1 MKKRFALILVS
12 SGIIFA
18 TAFGATSANW
28 AVSDSADNFGIKITV
43 APPAGKHNVKF
54 YTTFDGSVWGGETT
68 LSVDEGST
76 VVAPTVTKTGYTLK
90 GWTNIQPSLS
100 VYAPDYNT
108 TEINKLAIDQ
118 DYTFYPIIESNN
130 DKVWING
137 SGFVGDVNSDI
148 TINQQKINQ
157 VIIGKD
163 YVGVTNGVCN
173 PVVDDKTQKDLNS
186 GSGIYQF
193 SASGSSLVISRKIS
207 VNTSNITSSSDVH
220 YNWLDAN
227 AKTDIYAFGSG
238 EKWYADVAGNTNT
251 GTAYVDYKYTSFI
264 IVRRDPSKSVGW
276 SGKWDQ
282 TVDISLTN
290 KDKGSEVYSKDHI
303 TIWVEAARND
313 GNLRYSFW

>member
-1 MKKRFALILVS
+1 MKKRFALILIS
-12 SGIIFA
+12 SGIIFT

-28 AVSDSADNFGIKITV
+28 AVSDSADNFGVKITV

-76 VVAPTVTKTGYTLK
+76 VVAPTVTKPEYTLK

-108 TEINKLAIDQ
+108 TEINELAIDQ
-118 DYTFYPIIESNN
+118 DYTFYPILESNN

-137 SGFVGDVNSDI
+137 IGWAGDVNSDI

-163 YVGVTNGVCN
+163 YIGVTNGVCN
-173 PVVDDKTQKDLNS
+173 PVVDDKTQKDLIS

-193 SASGSSLVISRKIS
+193 SASDSSLVIKRKIS
-207 VNTSNITSSSDVH
+207 VNTNNI
-220 YNWLDAN
+220 NWWTNCRNDL
-227 AKTDIYAFGSG
+227 YAFGNG
-238 EKWYADVAGNTNT
+238 DTWYSDVT
-251 GTAYVDYKYTSFI
+251 GTNRSGTVYVDYKYSSFI
-264 IVRRDPSKSVGW
+264 VVRADRSMAVGW
-276 SGKWDQ
+276 EAKWNQ

-290 KDKGSEVYSKDHI
+290 KGSGSEVYSKDHT
-303 TIWVEAARND
+303 TIWIESGTTGDKNH
-313 GNLRYSFW
+313 YSFY